1 MTSILLVEDQPTLR
15 QLVSEVLEYS
25 GYQVTAV
32 GDGRDALEI
41 LQTGEYFPNVILSD
55 MLMDRVGGDALLKAV
70 RAEWMLREIPFVLM
84 SGKEQISA
92 MEPELRREVDGF
104 LEKPFGIA
112 DILTTV
118 QKALTIHRHQSND
131 QRDQHDQQQGGSERP
146 A

>member
-1 MTSILLVEDQPTLR
+1 MTNILLVEDQSTLR

-25 GYQVTAV
+25 GYQVTAMA
-32 GDGRDALEI
+32 DGREALEL
-41 LQTGEYFPNVILSD
+41 LQTSEYFPNVILSD
-55 MLMDRVGGDALLKAV
+55 MLMERIGGDALLKAV
-70 RAEWMLREIPFVLM
+70 RSEWLLRDIPFVLM

-92 MEPELRREVDGF
+92 MPPELRREVDGF

-118 QKALTIHRHQSND
+118 QKALTVRRHSNSD
-131 QRDQHDQQQGGSERP
+131 EQQGGSSRL

>member
-1 MTSILLVEDQPTLR
+1 MTSILLVEDQSTLR

-32 GDGRDALEI
+32 ADGREALD
-41 LQTGEYFPNVILSD
+41 LLRTGEYFPNVILSD
-55 MLMDRVGGDALLKAV
+55 MLMERVGGDALLKAV

-84 SGKEQISA
+84 SGKEQILA
-92 MEPELRREVDGF
+92 MPQELRNEVDGF

-112 DILTTV
+112 DILTNV
-118 QKALTIHRHQSND
+118 QKALTIQRHQSKD
-131 QRDQHDQQQGGSERP
+131 QRDQQQGGSERL

>member
-1 MTSILLVEDQPTLR
+1 MTSILLVEDQSTLR

-32 GDGRDALEI
+32 ADGREALQL

-55 MLMDRVGGDALLKAV
+55 MLMDRLGGDMLLKAV
-70 RAEWMLREIPFVLM
+70 RAEWMLHEIPFVLM

-92 MEPELRREVDGF
+92 MPPELRREVDGF

-118 QKALTIHRHQSND
+118 QKALTTRRKDS
-131 QRDQHDQQQGGSERP
+131 DQQSSGSERL

>member
-1 MTSILLVEDQPTLR
+1 MTSILLVEDQSTLR

-32 GDGRDALEI
+32 ADGREALE
-41 LQTGEYFPNVILSD
+41 LLKTGEYYPNVIVSD
-55 MLMDRVGGDALLKAV
+55 MLMERVGGDMLLKAV

-92 MEPELRREVDGF
+92 MPPELQREVDCF

-112 DILTTV
+112 DILTNV
-118 QKALTIHRHQSND
+118 QKALTIQRHSN
-131 QRDQHDQQQGGSERP
+131 RDQQQGGSERL

>member
-1 MTSILLVEDQPTLR
+1 MTDILLVEDQSTLR

-25 GYQVTAV
+25 GYQVTALA
-32 GDGRDALEI
+32 DGREALE
-41 LQTGEYFPNVILSD
+41 LLRKGEYFPNVILSD
-55 MLMDRVGGDALLKAV
+55 MLMEQIGGDALLQAV
-70 RAEWMLREIPFVLM
+70 RSEWMLHEIPFVLM

-92 MEPELRREVDGF
+92 MPPELRREVDGF

-118 QKALTIHRHQSND
+118 QKALTIRRHSNN
-131 QRDQHDQQQGGSERP
+131 DQQQGGSERL

>member
-32 GDGRDALEI
+32 ADGHEALA
-41 LQTGEYFPNVILSD
+41 LLRSGEYYPNMILSD
-55 MLMDRVGGDALLKAV
+55 MLMERLGGEALLEAV
-70 RAEWMLREIPFVLM
+70 RDEWMLREIPFVLM

-92 MEPELRREVDGF
+92 LRPDLLREVDGF

-118 QKALTIHRHQSND
+118 QKAITVRRHHQDS
-131 QRDQHDQQQGGSERP
+131 DQQQNGSERL